1 MSHGRVLIVDD
12 EKLIG
17 WSLTQ
22 MLAGAGYEVELA
34 ASGSEAL
41 ERFETFRPHMILL
54 DIFLPDVDGIEL
66 LRRFKAADPEVMVL
80 MITANAQADF
90 AVSAFKLGALDYI
103 GKPFRMDDVR
113 QMVRQAFEKKHLEAQ
128 VDSSARGARRQFGRD
143 QLVGNSSQMI
153 DVFRMIN
160 ICAESDVKS
169 VLILGESGTGKEL
182 VAQAIHHHSSR
193 KQEPFI
199 EVNCAAIPENLL
211 ENELFG
217 HERGAFTDAHREEKG
232 TFELADGG
240 TVFLDEIGDMPLPM
254 QAKILKVI
262 ESKRFRRLGG
272 KNDIDVDVR
281 IIAAT
286 HQNLPRLVEQE
297 RFRGDLFYRLN
308 VMTIQLPA
316 LRSRRDDIPKL
327 VDYFI
332 DRLNDEYGRRLE
344 GPAPDALEALMR
356 YDWPGNVRELR
367 NTIERAMMLEQ
378 GRMLSVASLPAAV
391 RGKFSAEQTDRPER
405 DARAGGTSFE
415 LPLEDMSLE
424 EMEKHAL
431 QQAMIRA
438 GGNQTKAAR
447 LLKMSRDTLRYRL
460 KKFGL
465 HETQT

>member
-1 MSHGRVLIVDD
+1 MNHERVLVVDD

-17 WSLTQ
+17 WSLAQ
-22 MLAGAGYEVELA
+22 MLTGAGYEVEVA
-34 ASGSEAL
+34 ASGNEAL
-41 ERFETFRPHMILL
+41 DKFESFRPHMALL
-54 DIFLPDVDGIEL
+54 DIFLPDMDGIEL
-66 LRRFKAADPEVMVL
+66 LKRFKAADPEVMVL

-103 GKPFRMDDVR
+103 GKPFRMEDVR
-113 QMVRQAFEKKHLEAQ
+113 QMVRQAFDKKRLEAQ
-128 VDSSARGARRQFGRD
+128 VDSSSRGARRQFGRD

-153 DVFRMIN
+153 EVFRMIN

-182 VAQAIHHHSSR
+182 VAQAIHHHSAR

-272 KNDIDVDVR
+272 KEDIDVDVR

-286 HQNLPRLVEQE
+286 HQDLPRLVEKE
-297 RFRGDLFYRLN
+297 KFRADLFYRLN
-308 VMTIQLPA
+308 VMTIHLPA

-344 GPAPDALEALMR
+344 GIAPDALQLLMR

-378 GRMLSVASLPAAV
+378 GRVLSVASLPAAV
-391 RGKFSAEQTDRPER
+391 RAEQSAEKADRPGQ
-405 DARAGGTSFE
+405 DAGPGGVSFD
-415 LPLEDMSLE
+415 LLLEDMSLE

-431 QQAMIRA
+431 QQAMARA
-438 GGNQTKAAR
+438 GGNQTRAAR

-465 HETQT
+465 HETSN

>member
-1 MSHGRVLIVDD
+1 MRNERVLVVDD

-17 WSLTQ
+17 WSLEQ
-22 MLAGAGYEVELA
+22 MLTGAGYEVEVA
-34 ASGSEAL
+34 ASGNEAL
-41 ERFETFRPHMILL
+41 EKFENFRPHLVLL
-54 DIFLPDVDGIEL
+54 DIFLPDMDGIEL
-66 LRRFKAADPEVMVL
+66 LKRFKTANPEVMVL

-103 GKPFRMDDVR
+103 GKPFRMEDVR
-113 QMVRQAFEKKHLEAQ
+113 QMVRQAFDKKRLEAQ
-128 VDSSARGARRQFGRD
+128 VDSSSRGARRQFGRD

-153 DVFRMIN
+153 EVFRMIN

-182 VAQAIHHHSSR
+182 VAQAIHHHSAR

-272 KNDIDVDVR
+272 KEDIDVDVR

-286 HQNLPRLVEQE
+286 HQDLPKLVEKE
-297 RFRGDLFYRLN
+297 RFRGDLFYRLD
-308 VMTIQLPA
+308 VMTIHLPA

-344 GPAPDALEALMR
+344 GIAPDALELLMR

-378 GRMLSVASLPAAV
+378 GRVLSVASLPAAV
-391 RGKFSAEQTDRPER
+391 RAEQSAEKADRPGQ
-405 DARAGGTSFE
+405 DAGPGGVSFD
-415 LPLEDMSLE
+415 LLLEDMSLE

-431 QQAMIRA
+431 QQAMARA
-438 GGNQTKAAR
+438 GGNQTRAAR

-465 HETQT
+465 HETSN